1 MPLERVSVGFKDV
14 SLSLK
19 RNPLTRDL
27 VALKNESAISRSL
40 QNLVLTI
47 KGEKFFE
54 PDIGSRVNALLFENI
69 DLFTAR
75 EVQTEIEEVIRNYEP
90 RVNLTEVTVYPNYD
104 VGALDVTITYLIV
117 AIEALP
123 QQLQFVLL
131 PTR

>member
-117 AIEALP
+117 GIEALP